1 MNHVHTEQQGDAQA
15 AVLYGKFLHFADV
28 LHAFQVEQT
37 SDFTVADFTGNVA
50 ALGLSGDDVSR
61 YRQVELTD
69 FSCSVIL
76 PISSVMNLSISC
88 GLPWDV
94 FSLGVAVTVRAEK
107 AKAANNVYFFI

>member
-69 FSCSVIL
+69 FLVQRHFAHQLRNEFIHLLRIALGC
-76 PISSVMNLSISC
+76 
-88 GLPWDV
+88 V
-94 FSLGVAVTVRAEK
+94 FFGRCRHGEGRESQGC
-107 AKAANNVYFFI
+107 

>member
-1 MNHVHTEQQGDAQA
+1 MIIVVKACDFGYK
-15 AVLYGKFLHFADV
+15 VYGARLLLCLVVIAYFREV
-28 LHAFQVEQT
+28 IPESEV
-37 SDFTVADFTGNVA
+37 
-50 ALGLSGDDVSR
+50 
-61 YRQVELTD
+61 
-69 FSCSVIL
+69 CIL